1 MTKSDLVEIMMKKL
15 RHLSKMEVEVI
26 VDTVFNKIRET
37 LKKKNRV
44 ELRGFG
50 IFEVRFREARSGRN
64 PKSGQKVSVRDR
76 HVPFFRVGKELKDK
90 INQSGVAVGRPV
102 SKAAK
107 QHVETQPNAVAGA
120 LL

>member
-1 MTKSDLVEIMMKKL
+1 MTKSELVEIMMKKL

-26 VDTVFNKIRET
+26 VDTVFNKIREA

-50 IFEVRFREARSGRN
+50 IFETRFREARSGRN

-76 HVPFFRVGKELKDK
+76 YVPFFRVGKELKDK
-90 INQSGVAVGRPV
+90 INQSGAGRSV
-102 SKAAK
+102 SKVAK
-107 QHVETQPNAVAGA
+107 HVETQAVAAAGA